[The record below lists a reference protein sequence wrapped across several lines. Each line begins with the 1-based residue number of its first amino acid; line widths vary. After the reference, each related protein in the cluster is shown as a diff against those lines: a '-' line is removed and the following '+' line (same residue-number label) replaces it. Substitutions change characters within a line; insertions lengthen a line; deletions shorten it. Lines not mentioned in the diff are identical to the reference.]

1 MEEKASR
8 DFPGGPVADSALP
21 LLGAQ
26 LRSLVWELRSRML
39 HGKAK
44 TPFRWVWRWAGPQ
57 GCMLCFDWGV
67 PVGMLWGT
75 VCEQ

>member
-44 TPFRWVWRWAGPQ
+44 KIKNTKINQLFNREIRKLTSPF
-57 GCMLCFDWGV
+57 FKKS
-67 PVGMLWGT
+67 T
-75 VCEQ
+75 

>member
-44 TPFRWVWRWAGPQ
+44 KIKNTKINKLFNREIRKLTSPF
-57 GCMLCFDWGV
+57 FKKS
-67 PVGMLWGT
+67 T
-75 VCEQ
+75 